1 MVIAKNSY
9 IKLPYGLVSDEK
21 NKEKIRF
28 DLPLNYKKDVLF
40 QQVPYFAEA
49 NNPAIDDVVSGNK
62 RDDLS
67 IQKFLLSKGV
77 LEDAVLDNLDMIV
90 SDRKFNNAGI
100 RRKLDLKY
108 PSIMKKPTASNFL
121 YRDLKQFEVQNPV
134 IGGLYN
140 QLKIRTSDQL
150 NLIRKAPS
158 IKDLKIRN
166 ALERLKKFNLER
178 GAADDDDDDDIPGL
192 PRGRR
197 DEPPGPPPPPP
208 PPPPFPPA
216 DDDDDDDDVAKD
228 KNKKDSEVKKFLL
241 DKGNERIA
249 EGLAVTSDGSVETRK
264 VALSKEITKLFPKV
278 KEEELPLGQGDVDE
292 FKDEGDLDFLDMTD
306 KYDFPMKDDD
316 EKEQVRPSIRKQ
328 QQQRQQQQQQQQTLD
343 IDLDFFAGGD
353 KNSKKLMQT
362 AASYIGELNP
372 SNRVFLEYL
381 SSNFGARL
389 LTKNKLKIHLES
401 GQFFHNNI
409 ITNESIYDFLLKQQ
423 DESKRELYPEVLV
436 GNDFEFYVNEL
447 LSNIQ
452 DNDYDLH
459 TNSTSKF
466 LLYNCNTLRLANR
479 LKPIS
484 VRHSQIVTNE
494 KAISILQSNTW
505 GYFVEQLLHF
515 AAGNISL
522 DDFNLDDD
530 REFERYNVIEKT
542 SDNVNYCKQFYQE
555 VFDDIG
561 YFFQRMIRETPD
573 EFLEP
578 LKADLANELYFHRN
592 LKEIESQSE
601 LLRVFNLFYFKTG
614 RFPGNYTDL
623 ILVPTGK
630 NPPFVKSFDQISPV
644 ELNDKFQN
652 TSCYGIAAVHF
663 LAALN
668 IFFGG
673 EKSLS
678 QDVMTELL
686 HNLSYQ
692 ALNFENTK
700 VNIKFDQ
707 IIRLN
712 KNLKSLIRDVDRST
726 INTITLEDT
735 AVDESK
741 DRLELMEEELVNNVL
756 SGKKIEMPVDFQPP
770 MPDSPLKIQTDIEMV
785 NALKKKTDESL
796 NQVYE
801 TISKDVV
808 TKARKDLVESVIDYE
823 GEIPSEV
830 INNINSTFKQNDPV
844 NKSVRKYVK
853 ESIKNRNQQY
863 FKQKKPPSVR
873 KKTSSIS
880 SKPQIRITDLVN
892 RNIRRSSS
900 FSSIPAAAAAATA
913 ATAPSPLNEVEMIS
927 RAGSLDSIT
936 SMKRE
941 YSDQEMISRPP
952 SVASIRNFNKSI
964 DNLSFEQP
972 ISPVNTKKTANAS
985 SVAAP
990 KTANASSVAAPLNDA
1005 KKGKIPSQKTSF
1017 FSAAVGAPAV
1027 KAATAAT
1034 QTAAAAAAAAAV
1046 PLSAAQK
1053 AVLAKRDTKKGKII
1067 LRPSP
1072 QATVITAKAETARE
1086 KPTAAAPQTQSESS
1100 FAQRLLKTAT
1110 ATASAAVHPIVA
1122 AVRSKF
1128 PNENLNPA
1136 EVAVI
1141 TRRKALREIPP
1152 GPLLNAAQKAI
1163 IARKKGD
1170 RSTTAAAAAA
1180 ASSSSASSVPLN
1192 AAQKPVLAKR
1202 EKKINDPP
1210 IVSLTQSIE
1219 KKSTIKKKAAAAKVD
1234 SKAKREEVVARWQNK
1249 SDDVEMA
1256 VPLQKGKRKKQIPK
1270 FNSTGDPKYKKEN

>member
-1 MVIAKNSY
+1 MVITKNSY

-28 DLPLNYKKDVLF
+28 NLPLNYKKDVLF

-49 NNPAIDDVVSGNK
+49 NNPAIDDVVLGNK

-67 IQKFLLSKGV
+67 IQKFLLGKGV

-90 SDRKFNNAGI
+90 TDRKFNNAGI

-108 PSIMKKPTASNFL
+108 PSIVKKPTASNFL
-121 YRDLKQFEVQNPV
+121 YRDLKQFNVQNPV

-140 QLKIRTSDQL
+140 QLQIRTSDQL
-150 NLIRKAPS
+150 KLLRKAPR

-166 ALERLKKFNLER
+166 ALERLKKFNLNR
-178 GAADDDDDDDIPGL
+178 GAADDDDDDDILGL

-208 PPPPFPPA
+208 PPA
-216 DDDDDDDDVAKD
+216 DDDDDDDDAKD
-228 KNKKDSEVKKFLL
+228 KNKKDSEVKNFLL

-249 EGLAVTSDGSVETRK
+249 EGLAVTSDGSVETRR

-292 FKDEGDLDFLDMTD
+292 FKDEGDLDFLDKTD
-306 KYDFPMKDDD
+306 KYDFPMRDDD
-316 EKEQVRPSIRKQ
+316 EEEQVRPSIRKQ
-328 QQQRQQQQQQQQTLD
+328 QQQRQQQQQQQQRQTLD
-343 IDLDFFAGGD
+343 VDLDFFAGGD
-353 KNSKKLMQT
+353 KNSKKLMKT

-423 DESKRELYPEVLV
+423 DETRRELYPEVLV

-447 LSNIQ
+447 LANVQ

-479 LKPIS
+479 LKPLS

-505 GYFVEQLLHF
+505 GYFIEQLLHF
-515 AAGNISL
+515 ANGNISL

-542 SDNVNYCKQFYQE
+542 SDNVNYCKLFYQE

-578 LKADLANELYFHRN
+578 LKADLANEIYFHKN

-652 TSCYGIAAVHF
+652 TASYGIAAVHF

-707 IIRLN
+707 IIKLN

-735 AVDESK
+735 IVDESK
-741 DRLELMEEELVNNVL
+741 DRIELMEEELVNNVL
-756 SGKKIEMPVDFQPP
+756 SGKKIEIPVDFQPP
-770 MPDSPLKIQTDIEMV
+770 MPDSTIKIQTDAEKAKAV
-785 NALKKKTDESL
+785 KRKTDKSL

-801 TISKDVV
+801 TITKDVV
-808 TKARKDLVESVIDYE
+808 TKAKNDLVKSVSDYD
-823 GEIPSEV
+823 GEIPTEV
-830 INNINSTFKQNDPV
+830 INNITSSFKQNDPV
-844 NKSVRKYVK
+844 NKSVRKHVRD
-853 ESIKNRNQQY
+853 SIKDRNQQY
-863 FKQKKPPSVR
+863 FKQRKPPSIVKR
-873 KKTSSIS
+873 NTKTTTTT
-880 SKPQIRITDLVN
+880 SKPQIKITDLVN
-892 RNIRRSSS
+892 RNISRSSS
-900 FSSIPAAAAAATA
+900 FSSI
-913 ATAPSPLNEVEMIS
+913 PLNEVEMIS
-927 RAGSLDSIT
+927 RSGSLDSIST
-936 SMKRE
+936 MKRE

-952 SVASIRNFNKSI
+952 SVSSIRDFNKSNI
-964 DNLSFEQP
+964 NLSFEQP
-972 ISPVNTKKTANAS
+972 FAPPPKPIEVIEKNKRQKETLLTPPKSKVETHKITDQLTPKVTPEVVVKKKTS
-985 SVAAP
+985 LTPAA
-990 KTANASSVAAPLNDA
+990 
-1005 KKGKIPSQKTSF
+1005 
-1017 FSAAVGAPAV
+1017 
-1027 KAATAAT
+1027 
-1034 QTAAAAAAAAAV
+1034 
-1046 PLSAAQK
+1046 
-1053 AVLAKRDTKKGKII
+1053 R
-1067 LRPSP
+1067 
-1072 QATVITAKAETARE
+1072 
-1086 KPTAAAPQTQSESS
+1086 
-1100 FAQRLLKTAT
+1100 
-1110 ATASAAVHPIVA
+1110 
-1122 AVRSKF
+1122 
-1128 PNENLNPA
+1128 
-1136 EVAVI
+1136 AVI
-1141 TRRKALREIPP
+1141 
-1152 GPLLNAAQKAI
+1152 
-1163 IARKKGD
+1163 
-1170 RSTTAAAAAA
+1170 
-1180 ASSSSASSVPLN
+1180 
-1192 AAQKPVLAKR
+1192 AKR
-1202 EKKINDPP
+1202 EEKEKGKMKPTVVTTPSAVDVLKKIKKKREAKKIKDPP
-1210 IVSLTQSIE
+1210 TVSLVNSIE
-1219 KKSTIKKKAAAAKVD
+1219 KKSTIKKKTAAAKAD
-1234 SKAKREEVVARWQNK
+1234 SKIKHQELVVKWQNK

-1256 VPLQKGKRKKQIPK
+1256 VPLQTGKRKKAIPK
-1270 FNSTGDPKYKKEN
+1270 FNSTGDAKYKKEN

>member
-1 MVIAKNSY
+1 MVIEKNSY
-9 IKLPYGLVSDEK
+9 IKLPYGLVSDEN

-28 DLPLNYKKDVLF
+28 NLPLNYKKDVLF

-49 NNPAIDDVVSGNK
+49 NNPAIDDVVLGNK

-90 SDRKFNNAGI
+90 TDRKFNNAGI

-108 PSIMKKPTASNFL
+108 PSIVKKPTASNFL
-121 YRDLKQFEVQNPV
+121 YRDLKQFNVQNPV

-140 QLKIRTSDQL
+140 QLQIKTSDQL
-150 NLIRKAPS
+150 KLLRKAPR

-178 GAADDDDDDDIPGL
+178 RAADDDDDNNDLPGL
-192 PRGRR
+192 P
-197 DEPPGPPPPPP
+197 PGKRPLLPRQ
-208 PPPPFPPA
+208 
-216 DDDDDDDDVAKD
+216 DDDDDDDDDNDDGGNVKD
-228 KNKKDSEVKKFLL
+228 NEVKKFLL

-249 EGLAVTSDGSVETRK
+249 AGLAATTDGNFETRS
-264 VALSKEITKLFPKV
+264 VAFSKEITKLFPKV
-278 KEEELPLGQGDVDE
+278 KEEELSLGPADVDE
-292 FKDEGDLDFLDMTD
+292 FKDVADLDFLDKTD
-306 KYDFPMKDDD
+306 KYDFPMKDD
-316 EKEQVRPSIRKQ
+316 EEQVKPKK
-328 QQQRQQQQQQQQTLD
+328 QQQQQQQQQQETLD

-353 KNSKKLMQT
+353 KNSRKLMM
-362 AASYIGELNP
+362 AATSYIGELNP

-423 DESKRELYPEVLV
+423 DESKRELYPEVIV

-447 LSNIQ
+447 LANVQ

-515 AAGNISL
+515 ASGNISL

-542 SDNVNYCKQFYQE
+542 SDNVNYCKEFYQE

-578 LKADLANELYFHRN
+578 LKTDLANEIYFHKN

-601 LLRVFNLFYFKTG
+601 LLRIFNLFYFKTG

-623 ILVPTGK
+623 ILVPAGK
-630 NPPFVKSFDQISPV
+630 NPSFVKSFDQISPL

-707 IIRLN
+707 IIKLN

-726 INTITLEDT
+726 INTIAIDDT

-756 SGKKIEMPVDFQPP
+756 SGKKVEIPIDFRPP
-770 MPDSPLKIQTDIEMV
+770 MPDSPMKIQTDTNKRNLIKRK
-785 NALKKKTDESL
+785 NDESL
-796 NQVYE
+796 NQLYE
-801 TISKDVV
+801 TINKDVV
-808 TKARKDLVESVIDYE
+808 TSARNDLVKSVTDYE
-823 GEIPSEV
+823 GEIPTNV
-830 INNINSTFKQNDPV
+830 INNITSSFKQNDPV
-844 NKSVRKYVK
+844 NRSVRKHVK
-853 ESIKNRNQQY
+853 DSIKNRNQQY
-863 FKQKKPPSVR
+863 FKQKQPPSVVR
-873 KKTSSIS
+873 KKTTTAAEPRI
-880 SKPQIRITDLVN
+880 KITDIVN
-892 RNIRRSSS
+892 RNISRSSS
-900 FSSIPAAAAAATA
+900 FSSIPN
-913 ATAPSPLNEVEMIS
+913 APLSEVEMIS
-927 RAGSLDSIT
+927 RANSLESVSSKRREYSDQEMISRPPSVSSIRDFNKSNNDLSFEPPLTPIYITDFSNLPPSTPPPPLKKEEKKAKQKGKIVIPLGPPGSRSGSLDSIST
-936 SMKRE
+936 MKRE

-952 SVASIRNFNKSI
+952 SVASIRNFNKTI

-972 ISPVNTKKTANAS
+972 VSPVKKDAS
-985 SVAAP
+985 SV
-990 KTANASSVAAPLNDA
+990 VPLN
-1005 KKGKIPSQKTSF
+1005 
-1017 FSAAVGAPAV
+1017 
-1027 KAATAAT
+1027 
-1034 QTAAAAAAAAAV
+1034 
-1046 PLSAAQK
+1046 AAQK
-1053 AVLAKRDTKKGKII
+1053 AVITKKNVKTEQKSSI
-1067 LRPSP
+1067 L
-1072 QATVITAKAETARE
+1072 AR
-1086 KPTAAAPQTQSESS
+1086 TAAAATAVKTSTTASRVQSSV
-1100 FAQRLLKTAT
+1100 AQRLLETAK
-1110 ATASAAVHPIVA
+1110 ATASSAVHPIVA

-1128 PNENLNPA
+1128 SNENLNPA

-1141 TRRKALREIPP
+1141 TRRKGLTPIPP
-1152 GPLLNAAQKAI
+1152 EPRIPLNAAQKAVLAKKNSKKQTQVLPNQIASSSSSSSSTTTTPLSAAQKAI
-1163 IARKKGD
+1163 IA
-1170 RSTTAAAAAA
+1170 
-1180 ASSSSASSVPLN
+1180 
-1192 AAQKPVLAKR
+1192 KR
-1202 EKKINDPP
+1202 QKKINNPP
-1210 IVSLTQSIE
+1210 TVSLIASIE
-1219 KKSTIKKKAAAAKVD
+1219 KKSTIKKKTAAAKAD
-1234 SKAKREEVVARWQNK
+1234 SKIKRDELVARWQNK

-1256 VPLQKGKRKKQIPK
+1256 IPLQTGKRKKSLPK
-1270 FNSTGDPKYKKEN
+1270 FNPTGDPKYKKEN

>member
-28 DLPLNYKKDVLF
+28 NLPLNYKKDVLF

-90 SDRKFNNAGI
+90 TDRKFNNAGI

-108 PSIMKKPTASNFL
+108 PSVIKKPTASNFL
-121 YRDLKQFEVQNPV
+121 YRDLKQFNVQNPV

-150 NLIRKAPS
+150 KQIRKAPS

-178 GAADDDDDDDIPGL
+178 GAADDDDDDDDLPGL
-192 PRGRR
+192 PTGRR
-197 DEPPGPPPPPP
+197 DGPPRPPPPPK
-208 PPPPFPPA
+208 A
-216 DDDDDDDDVAKD
+216 DDDDDDDDD
-228 KNKKDSEVKKFLL
+228 DDTKKDSEVKKFLL
-241 DKGNERIA
+241 DKGNERIGEA
-249 EGLAVTSDGSVETRK
+249 LAATSDGTVETRK

-278 KEEELPLGQGDVDE
+278 KEEELPLGQGDFDE
-292 FKDEGDLDFLDMTD
+292 FKDEADLDFLDKTD
-306 KYDFPMKDDD
+306 KYDFSMR
-316 EKEQVRPSIRKQ
+316 EEQEIPKPKK
-328 QQQRQQQQQQQQTLD
+328 QQQQQQQQTLD

-353 KNSKKLMQT
+353 KNSKKLMKT

-381 SSNFGARL
+381 SSNFGERL

-423 DESKRELYPEVLV
+423 DETKRELYPEVLV

-447 LSNIQ
+447 LTNVQ

-459 TNSTSKF
+459 TNSTAKF

-479 LKPIS
+479 LKPLSI
-484 VRHSQIVTNE
+484 RHSQIVNNE
-494 KAISILQSNTW
+494 TAVAILQSNTW

-515 AAGNISL
+515 ANGNISL

-542 SDNVNYCKQFYQE
+542 SDNMNYCKQFYQE

-561 YFFQRMIRETPD
+561 YFFQRMIRETPN

-578 LKADLANELYFHRN
+578 LKADLANEIYFYKK
-592 LKEIESQSE
+592 LKEIESHSE
-601 LLRVFNLFYFKTG
+601 LLRVFNSFYFKTG

-630 NPPFVKSFDQISPV
+630 NPSFVKSFDQISPV

-652 TSCYGIAAVHF
+652 TPSYGIAAVHF

-692 ALNFENTK
+692 ALNFENK
-700 VNIKFDQ
+700 KIKIKFDQ
-707 IIRLN
+707 VIRLS
-712 KNLKSLIRDVDRST
+712 KNLKSLIRDVDRTPSN
-726 INTITLEDT
+726 INTITVQDVAT
-735 AVDESK
+735 DETK
-741 DRLELMEEELVNNVL
+741 DKIELMEEELVNNVL
-756 SGKKIEMPVDFQPP
+756 SGKKIEIPIDFQPP
-770 MPDSPLKIQTDIEMV
+770 MPDSVSEIQSDTDKAK
-785 NALKKKTDESL
+785 ALKRKTDESL

-801 TISKDVV
+801 TISRDVV
-808 TKARKDLVESVIDYE
+808 TKARNDLVKSVSDYD
-823 GEIPSEV
+823 GEVPTDV
-830 INNINSTFKQNDPV
+830 INNITSSFKQNDPV
-844 NKSVRKYVK
+844 NKSVRKHVK
-853 ESIKNRNQQY
+853 ESIKDKNQQY
-863 FKQKKPPSVR
+863 FKQRKPPSLVKKNTKTVR
-873 KKTSSIS
+873 P
-880 SKPQIRITDLVN
+880 PQPKITDIVN
-892 RNIRRSSS
+892 RNISRSSS
-900 FSSIPAAAAAATA
+900 FSSIA
-913 ATAPSPLNEVEMIS
+913 PLNEVEMIS
-927 RAGSLDSIT
+927 RSGSLDSIST
-936 SMKRE
+936 MKRE

-952 SVASIRNFNKSI
+952 SVSSIRNFNKSNI
-964 DNLSFEQP
+964 DLSFEEPFAPPKP
-972 ISPVNTKKTANAS
+972 IKVIEKNKRQEKETLLTPKVKVTSKVETPKITPQVTPKVTSEVVRKKTS
-985 SVAAP
+985 LTPAA
-990 KTANASSVAAPLNDA
+990 
-1005 KKGKIPSQKTSF
+1005 
-1017 FSAAVGAPAV
+1017 
-1027 KAATAAT
+1027 
-1034 QTAAAAAAAAAV
+1034 
-1046 PLSAAQK
+1046 K
-1053 AVLAKRDTKKGKII
+1053 AVI
-1067 LRPSP
+1067 
-1072 QATVITAKAETARE
+1072 
-1086 KPTAAAPQTQSESS
+1086 
-1100 FAQRLLKTAT
+1100 
-1110 ATASAAVHPIVA
+1110 
-1122 AVRSKF
+1122 
-1128 PNENLNPA
+1128 
-1136 EVAVI
+1136 
-1141 TRRKALREIPP
+1141 
-1152 GPLLNAAQKAI
+1152 
-1163 IARKKGD
+1163 
-1170 RSTTAAAAAA
+1170 
-1180 ASSSSASSVPLN
+1180 
-1192 AAQKPVLAKR
+1192 AKR
-1202 EKKINDPP
+1202 EEKEKEKGKMKPTVVTTPFAVKKREAKIKDPP
-1210 IVSLTQSIE
+1210 TVSLISSIE
-1219 KKSTIKKKAAAAKVD
+1219 KKSTVKKKIAAAKAD
-1234 SKAKREEVVARWQNK
+1234 SKIKREELVAKWQNK

-1256 VPLQKGKRKKQIPK
+1256 IPLQTGKRKKALPK
-1270 FNSTGDPKYKKEN
+1270 VNPTGEAKYKKEN

>member
-1 MVIAKNSY
+1 MVIKKNSY
-9 IKLPYGLVSDEK
+9 IKLPYGLVSDEN

-28 DLPLNYKKDVLF
+28 NLPLNYKKDVLF

-67 IQKFLLSKGV
+67 IQKFLLGKGV

-90 SDRKFNNAGI
+90 TDRKFNNAGI

-108 PSIMKKPTASNFL
+108 PSIVKKPTAANFL
-121 YRDLKQFEVQNPV
+121 YRDLKQFNVQNPV

-140 QLKIRTSDQL
+140 QLQIKTSDQL
-150 NLIRKAPS
+150 KLLRKAPR

-166 ALERLKKFNLER
+166 ALERLKKFNLNR
-178 GAADDDDDDDIPGL
+178 GAADDDDDDGIPGL

-197 DEPPGPPPPPP
+197 DEPPGPPLPPRPPRPPPP
-208 PPPPFPPA
+208 PPPA
-216 DDDDDDDDVAKD
+216 DDDDDDDDNAKD
-228 KNKKDSEVKKFLL
+228 KDKKDSMVKKFLL

-249 EGLAVTSDGSVETRK
+249 EGLAATSDGSIETRR

-292 FKDEGDLDFLDMTD
+292 FKDEGDLDFLDRTD

-316 EKEQVRPSIRKQ
+316 DDEEIAKSTIRKKQ
-328 QQQRQQQQQQQQTLD
+328 QKQQQQQQQTLD

-353 KNSKKLMQT
+353 KNSRKLMQT

-447 LSNIQ
+447 LANVQ

-479 LKPIS
+479 LKPLSI
-484 VRHSQIVTNE
+484 RHSQIVTNE

-515 AAGNISL
+515 ASGNISL

-578 LKADLANELYFHRN
+578 LKADLANEIYFYKN

-601 LLRVFNLFYFKTG
+601 LLRIFNLFYFKTG

-623 ILVPTGK
+623 ILVPAGK
-630 NPPFVKSFDQISPV
+630 NPSFVKSFDQISPL

-707 IIRLN
+707 IIKLN

-726 INTITLEDT
+726 INTIAIDDT

-756 SGKKIEMPVDFQPP
+756 SGKKIEIPVDFQPP
-770 MPDSPLKIQTDIEMV
+770 MPDSPMKIQTDSEKV
-785 NALKKKTDESL
+785 KALKRKTDESL

-808 TKARKDLVESVIDYE
+808 TKARKDLVESVIDYK
-823 GEIPSEV
+823 GEIPAEV
-830 INNINSTFKQNDPV
+830 INNINSSFKQNDPV
-844 NKSVRKYVK
+844 NKSVRKHVK
-853 ESIKNRNQQY
+853 KSIKDRNQQY
-863 FKQKKPPSVR
+863 FKQPPSVR
-873 KKTSSIS
+873 KKTTSIS
-880 SKPQIRITDLVN
+880 SKPQIKITDLVN
-892 RNIRRSSS
+892 RNITRSSS
-900 FSSIPAAAAAATA
+900 FSSIPAATA
-913 ATAPSPLNEVEMIS
+913 ARAPLNEVEMIS
-927 RAGSLDSIT
+927 RTNSLDSIT

-952 SVASIRNFNKSI
+952 SVASIRNFNKTI

-972 ISPVNTKKTANAS
+972 ISPVKKDAS
-985 SVAAP
+985 SV
-990 KTANASSVAAPLNDA
+990 VPLNA
-1005 KKGKIPSQKTSF
+1005 AQKAVITKKNVKTEQKS
-1017 FSAAVGAPAV
+1017 SIL
-1027 KAATAAT
+1027 AATAAG
-1034 QTAAAAAAAAAV
+1034 AAATKAKTPAV
-1046 PLSAAQK
+1046 PTATATAPLNAAQK
-1053 AVLAKRDTKKGKII
+1053 AVLPKKDTKKGKII
-1067 LRPSP
+1067 LKPTP
-1072 QATVITAKAETARE
+1072 QATV
-1086 KPTAAAPQTQSESS
+1086 AAAAAAAATAVETSTTASRVQSSV
-1100 FAQRLLKTAT
+1100 AQRLLETAK

-1122 AVRSKF
+1122 AVRTKF
-1128 PNENLNPA
+1128 PNENLNSA
-1136 EVAVI
+1136 EVGVI
-1141 TRRKALREIPP
+1141 TRRKGLTPIPSKS
-1152 GPLLNAAQKAI
+1152 LLNAAQKA
-1163 IARKKGD
+1163 
-1170 RSTTAAAAAA
+1170 
-1180 ASSSSASSVPLN
+1180 
-1192 AAQKPVLAKR
+1192 VLAK
-1202 EKKINDPP
+1202 
-1210 IVSLTQSIE
+1210 
-1219 KKSTIKKKAAAAKVD
+1219 
-1234 SKAKREEVVARWQNK
+1234 
-1249 SDDVEMA
+1249 
-1256 VPLQKGKRKKQIPK
+1256 KKQ
-1270 FNSTGDPKYKKEN
+1270 